1 MKNGTDKKDAISEAY
16 TAMRPAFRKGL
27 VTEYKEYLTLTHELA
42 KSRLHRD
49 VSKRLQQSTNF
60 TNMLQKVIKIN
71 RPKFDLMLDS
81 EDASEDESSAEGEQ
95 TSEYDDEEE

>member
-1 MKNGTDKKDAISEAY
+1 M
-16 TAMRPAFRKGL
+16 
-27 VTEYKEYLTLTHELA
+27 V
-42 KSRLHRD
+42 HRD

-60 TNMLQKVIKIN
+60 KNVLQKVIKIN